1 MKQPAKQKRMGDQSP
16 PGFLTDLLSGSQF
29 RLRMIKLT
37 LDQIRRYERNPRRFG
52 NEHYEEIRESIRHRG
67 LDQPLVVTQRPGESF
82 YVLKKG
88 GGTRWQAL
96 NELWEETSEKRFFEL
111 ECVFEPY
118 VDELDLFVGHGIEN
132 LKRSPMMFI
141 ETAFYYL
148 DLMQLHED
156 LEGRELSLREACIL
170 INADGYSIDHARLVR
185 YRYCVELYQHIP
197 IMLEN
202 GMGRTTIDQIRKLER
217 TYRTLWERHSKDDT
231 VFDALWAATLA
242 SCDNPDVFDDHRFQT
257 SIEQSMARELVIN
270 LRHLTAEADSILAAP
285 DPNDVQPNLF
295 PQVVAGQHENSSV
308 APTNTAGDDDPA
320 PEHVAREAVSPRK
333 TVQRQSVEPRAFR
346 TPNVEASRSNEEHV
360 AADKLE
366 LEAALQTCSTT
377 NNLSISLDLED
388 NVPVP
393 DAIQSQFDLFI
404 GARHA
409 HDDIP
414 LFRAVKVAVGWGR
427 GILLSFPGVKLL
439 NPDGSTNPIGAL
451 EDDNTPYR
459 LDLYTLDRPL
469 GGRMLIDFVWWR
481 MWKAIEGPYT
491 TETPDSF
498 SRTIRA
504 LETAFESPLVQIR
517 MDLQSPILFA
527 DPACQWIDIPLRNFE
542 QALRDFHLLRRS
554 LQGTAIQSTMGNAA

>member
-16 PGFLTDLLSGSQF
+16 PGFLTDLLSSTQL
-29 RLRMIKLT
+29 RLRMIKLP

-52 NEHYEEIRESIRHRG
+52 NEHYDEIRESIRQRG
-67 LDQPLVVTQRPGESF
+67 LDQPLVVTQRPGEPY

-96 NELWEETSEKRFFEL
+96 NELWEETSDKRFFEL

-118 VDELDLFVGHGIEN
+118 SNELDLFVGHGIEN

-156 LEGRELSLREACIL
+156 LEGRELSTREACVL
-170 INADGYSIDHARLVR
+170 INADGYSIDSARLVR
-185 YRYCVELYQHIP
+185 YRYGVELYQHIP

-217 TYRTLWERHSKDDT
+217 AYRTLWERHNEDDT
-231 VFDALWAATLA
+231 VFDALWAAALT

-257 SIEQSMARELVIN
+257 SIEQSMARALVIN

-285 DPNDVQPNLF
+285 DPNEVQLDLLRPEM
-295 PQVVAGQHENSSV
+295 AGQHENSSV
-308 APTNTAGDDDPA
+308 PPGKAGGDEDTP
-320 PEHVAREAVSPRK
+320 PEPVARNGAGIPK
-333 TVQRQSVEPRAFR
+333 AAPRQSAEPRVSR
-346 TPNVEASRSNEEHV
+346 TPNIEASRSSEEQV
-360 AADKLE
+360 AADRLE

-427 GILLSFPGVKLL
+427 AILLSFPGVNLL

-504 LETAFESPLVQIR
+504 LETAFESPLMQIR

-527 DPACQWIDIPLRNFE
+527 DPACQWIDLPLRNFE

-554 LQGTAIQSTMGNAA
+554 LRGKSNQSTMGNSA